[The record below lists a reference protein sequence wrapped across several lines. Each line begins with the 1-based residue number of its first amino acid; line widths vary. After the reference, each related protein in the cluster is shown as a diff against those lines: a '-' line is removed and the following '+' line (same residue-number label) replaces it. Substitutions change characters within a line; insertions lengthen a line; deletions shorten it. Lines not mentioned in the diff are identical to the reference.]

1 MARIA
6 PRIDLE
12 TGEILGASGKQS
24 SLAGAVARALGF
36 GAAPVSSPRPV
47 TRGELEL
54 ADGLDGVKTKIDWL
68 HASWALTGP
77 ETEIE
82 WVRDSIFG
90 SEGQG
95 VARRFRF
102 ERREGKGLFGF
113 VESED
118 VMYCV
123 NGEWHRVACIAWGGQ
138 GKQADMAFL
147 QITGTGCN
155 AMQLNEDKHER
166 ENLRIVLQAINA
178 TITRLDICFD
188 TESLGVMDCWQAY
201 QDGLFQRQSARP
213 SYDQA
218 GDWLEHQGRGRTLY
232 IGKAKNGKLIRCYE
246 KGKQLGDPDSPWLR
260 LEVQWGNRDRVIP
273 YDAITDTDSY
283 FVGAA
288 PFFSTVLASVPR
300 MVKTIGKGAAIVAA
314 KLAEHGRDAYG
325 RFINQLVRAKWTAD
339 QIVSLLRREG
349 APKRMVPFV
358 LNGGGTF
365 FPSEYFEGVKP

>member
-1 MARIA
+1 MAMRV
-6 PRIDLE
+6 DLE
-12 TGEILGASGKQS
+12 TGEILGAVGGV
-24 SLAGAVARALGF
+24 SLASVVGASLGLESAE
-36 GAAPVSSPRPV
+36 GSSPRPV
-47 TRGELEL
+47 TRGELDL
-54 ADGLDGVKTKIDWL
+54 ADGLDGVKTKLDWL
-68 HASWALTGP
+68 HASWELTGP
-77 ETEIE
+77 ENEIE

-90 SEGQG
+90 CEGPG
-95 VARRFRF
+95 VERKFRY
-102 ERREGKGLFGF
+102 ERRQGKGLFGF
-113 VESED
+113 AESED

-123 NGEWHRVACIAWGGQ
+123 GGQWERVAVLAWGGHD
-138 GKQADMAFL
+138 KQANMGFL
-147 QITGTGCN
+147 QISGTGCN
-155 AMQLNEDKHER
+155 ALGLNEDKYER
-166 ENLRIVLQAINA
+166 GNLRVVLQSIKA

-273 YDAITDTDSY
+273 YDAITDTDAY

-300 MVKTIGKGAAIVAA
+300 LVKTMSKGAAIVAA
-314 KLAEHGRDAYG
+314 KLVEHGREAYG
-325 RFINQLVRAKWTAD
+325 RFINQLVRAKWSAE
-339 QIVSLLRREG
+339 QIVSVLRREG

-358 LNGGGTF
+358 LKDGAF
-365 FPSEYFEGVKP
+365 FPSGYFEGSMS

>member
-1 MARIA
+1 MRV
-6 PRIDLE
+6 DLE
-12 TGEILGASGKQS
+12 TGEIIGAAGAESLASVVGS
-24 SLAGAVARALGF
+24 SLGLESAAG
-36 GAAPVSSPRPV
+36 SSPRPV
-47 TRGELEL
+47 TRGELDL

-68 HASWALTGP
+68 HASWELTGP
-77 ETEIE
+77 DVEVE

-90 SEGQG
+90 GG
-95 VARRFRF
+95 GFRY

-118 VMYCV
+118 VLYCV
-123 NGEWHRVACIAWGGQ
+123 GGEWQRVACIAWGGQ
-138 GKQADMAFL
+138 GKQANMAFL

-155 AMQLNEDKHER
+155 ALQLNNDRYDR

-246 KGKQLGDPDSPWLR
+246 KGKQLGDPNSPWLR

-273 YDAITDTDSY
+273 YDAITDTDAY

-300 MVKTIGKGAAIVAA
+300 MVKTIRKGAAIVAE
-314 KLAEHGRDAYG
+314 KLVQHAQDAYG
-325 RFINQLVRAKWTAD
+325 RLVHQLVQAKMSAEN
-339 QIVSLLRREG
+339 IVSLLRREG

-358 LNGGGTF
+358 LNGSGTF
-365 FPSEYFEGVKP
+365 FPSGYFEGVKS

>member
-1 MARIA
+1 MTIKHVN
-6 PRIDLE
+6 PK
-12 TGEILGASGKQS
+12 TGEILCANGVFKT
-24 SLAGAVARALGF
+24 LGEVVLDVLQ
-36 GAAPVSSPRPV
+36 PSRCDDSSPRPV

-68 HASWALTGP
+68 HASWQVKGTDGDP
-77 ETEIE
+77 V
-82 WVRDSIFG
+82 WVRDMIFT
-90 SEGQG
+90 EG
-95 VARRFRF
+95 FKF
-102 ERREGKGLFGF
+102 IRREGKGLFGF
-113 VESED
+113 AESED
-118 VMYCV
+118 VMFSV
-123 NGEWHRVACIAWGGQ
+123 GGELQRVAVLAWGGQ

-155 AMQLNEDKHER
+155 ALHLNEDRLDR
-166 ENLRIVLQAINA
+166 ENLRTVLQSVDA

-188 TESLGVMDCWQAY
+188 TESLGVLDCWSAY
-201 QDGLFQRQSARP
+201 QAGRFNAYGGRGTQP

-273 YDAITDTDSY
+273 FDALVDTDAY

-288 PFFSTVLASVPR
+288 DFFSTVLASVPR
-300 MVKTIGKGAAIVAA
+300 MVKTISKGAAIVAE
-314 KLAEHGRDAYG
+314 KLVHHGREAYG
-325 RFINQLVRAKWTAD
+325 RLIHQLVQAKLSAD
-339 QIVSLLRREG
+339 QIVSMLRREG

-358 LNGGGTF
+358 LNDQAGTF
-365 FPSEYFEGVKP
+365 FPSGYFERVMS